1 MCFERWESSEPEL
14 HSQQPSDRVV
24 LVADERAPGTARH
37 AVRALAQGFDPDC
50 RDNAELLVTE
60 TVTNAVLHAN
70 GAAVE
75 VCFWVRAGML
85 DVLVIDGGRGFV
97 ARRPAPDARAR
108 GGLGLPLVDTLA
120 LRWGSSAAAPGAV
133 WFQLATYSGLRS
145 V

>member
-14 HSQQPSDRVV
+14 HSQHPSDRVV

-37 AVRALAQGFDPDC
+37 AVRALAEGFDRDC

-60 TVTNAVLHAN
+60 AVTNAVLHAH

-75 VCFWVRAGML
+75 VSFWVRAGIL
-85 DVLVIDGGRGFV
+85 DVLVIDGGGGFV
-97 ARRPAPDARAR
+97 ARPPAPAARAR
-108 GGLGLPLVDTLA
+108 GGLGLPLLDTLA

-133 WFQLATYSGLRS
+133 WFELATGSGLRS